1 MSAKPNQDEEKAD
14 LEAGKLT
21 TKIHVPVLC
30 IDSKPDKASL
40 PGFMEG
46 STRPHASQFT
56 VKVVQ
61 SQGHY
66 PHIVSKEEVN
76 QSLYDLI
83 SGIDL

>member
-1 MSAKPNQDEEKAD
+1 MTGKLNVEEEEAD
-14 LEAGKLT
+14 LAAGKLT
-21 TKIHVPVLC
+21 TKIHVPVLA

-40 PGFMEG
+40 PGFVEG
-46 STRPHASQFT
+46 STRPHASQLT